1 MASWYFQSMGEII
14 GPVTKRQLRQAAIQG
29 KIQSDT
35 LVRSANST
43 VWVSAHRVSGVFDAK
58 GLAVDSI
65 KMPPGL
71 NEHYLSENSRDGTE
85 ESYVPKNRE
94 HEEFFISFYRWL
106 KEVFSG
112 RDPDGAIVVCV
123 SAFGLILLCIV
134 SAAGGFS
141 GGDHQPSS
149 RNISGRPSDMSES
162 DYNYVSE
169 RFREEGFS
177 KQDVDVATRAVNKA
191 VKDSQNSRRYEDS
204 SRYDSY
210 DE

>member
-1 MASWYFQSMGEII
+1 MYAHIVAQPRHSKQCLSRPPATHKDSVMASWYFQSMGEII

-106 KEVFSG
+106 
-112 RDPDGAIVVCV
+112 
-123 SAFGLILLCIV
+123 
-134 SAAGGFS
+134 
-141 GGDHQPSS
+141 
-149 RNISGRPSDMSES
+149 
-162 DYNYVSE
+162 
-169 RFREEGFS
+169 
-177 KQDVDVATRAVNKA
+177 
-191 VKDSQNSRRYEDS
+191 
-204 SRYDSY
+204 
-210 DE
+210 